1 MPASEPN
8 KYSKVPDFNTMHM
21 IQSGG
26 ASLDSTT
33 AKASDIFKNK
43 TAYNGNGDLITGTY
57 SFPSTTA
64 SAGDIFKG
72 KTAINSS
79 GSVITGTYSFPTVNV
94 TAGNMMSG
102 TTAINSSGSVVKG
115 TIVNRGS
122 PAATLSVGGS
132 KSYSAGYYSA
142 GTVKVNSLPSTS
154 ASAADIKKGK
164 VALNSSG
171 NQITGTHTEP
181 TLHTLLI
188 GTYSDSD
195 SSISINISSK
205 VSVYRSLS
213 VNNFFIELY
222 GCTCQAGAFNQSS
235 ANGSATQTKNY
246 NASTGVF
253 TASSCTAPATAPNIA
268 AYGKPMRKVYVV
280 WVA

>member
-1 MPASEPN
+1 MSIHVPN
-8 KYSKVPDFNTMHM
+8 IKPPDPISPMPDFNTIHM

-26 ASLDSTT
+26 ASLGPTT
-33 AKASDIFKNK
+33 AVASDILKNK
-43 TAYNGNGDLITGTY
+43 TAYNGDGELLTGTY
-57 SFPSTTA
+57 SLPS
-64 SAGDIFKG
+64 
-72 KTAINSS
+72 
-79 GSVITGTYSFPTVNV
+79 VNV

-102 TTAINSSGSVVKG
+102 TTAIDSNGNKISG

-122 PAATLSVGGS
+122 PSATLSVGGS

-142 GTVKVNSLPSTS
+142 GTVKVNSLPSTT
-154 ASAADIKKGK
+154 ASAADIRSGK
-164 VALNSSG
+164 VALNSNG
-171 NQITGTHTEP
+171 NQITGTYTEP

-195 SSISINISSK
+195 SSISINISSR
-205 VSVYRSLS
+205 VPVYRSLS

-222 GCTCQAGAFNQSS
+222 GCGCQAGALTQSS
-235 ANGSATQTKNY
+235 ANGSTSQSKSY